1 MKLAIVGAGI
11 GGLTAAALL
20 KEQGHEI
27 KVFEKNSEIAEVG
40 AGIGIGGNVIDKLG
54 KHDLA
59 KGIKNIGQIIDV
71 MEVLDDKGNVLSKA
85 KLKKN
90 TVNLTMTRQGLLD
103 VIKSYVPDS
112 IIFTNHKVTH
122 VDSGALKV
130 ELHFSEQQ
138 SEAFDLC
145 IGADGLHSH
154 VRNTVVPN
162 SKTLYQG
169 YTVFRGL
176 VEDVNIKP
184 DNVAKEYWSS
194 KGRVGIVPLLNNKAY
209 WFISI
214 NAKAQDATLKSYG
227 KPHLQARFNHFP
239 NEVRQILDKQS
250 ETEIL
255 LHDMYD
261 LQPLKAFVYQR
272 VILLGDAAHATTP
285 NMGQGAGQAMED
297 AIVLANCLQAYPFEE
312 AIQRYDKLRVKHTK
326 KVIKKSRKIGKVA
339 QLSNRI
345 LIALRN
351 KIAKLTPN
359 QLISRETKFLYKS
372 KSK

>member
-1 MKLAIVGAGI
+1 MKIAIVGAGI

-27 KVFEKNSEIAEVG
+27 KVFEKNRELAEAG

-71 MEVLDDKGNVLSKA
+71 MEILDEKANVLSKA

-112 IIFTNHKVTH
+112 IIYTNHKVTR

-130 ELHFSEQQ
+130 ELHFAEHQ

-154 VRNTVVPN
+154 IRSTIAPN
-162 SKTLYQG
+162 SKILYQG

-176 VEDVNIKP
+176 VEDVDIKP
-184 DNVAKEYWSS
+184 DNIAKEYWSS

-214 NAKAQDATLKSYG
+214 NAKAQDARLKSYG

-261 LQPLKAFVYQR
+261 LQPLKTFVYQR

-297 AIVLANCLQAYPFEE
+297 AIVLANCLGAYPFEE
-312 AIQRYDKLRVKHTK
+312 ALQKYDKLRVKHTK
-326 KVIKKSRKIGKVA
+326 KVIKKSRKIGKLA
-339 QLSNRI
+339 QLSNRP

-351 KIAKLTPN
+351 KIAKLIPN
-359 QLISRETKFLYKS
+359 QLVSRQTKFLYKA